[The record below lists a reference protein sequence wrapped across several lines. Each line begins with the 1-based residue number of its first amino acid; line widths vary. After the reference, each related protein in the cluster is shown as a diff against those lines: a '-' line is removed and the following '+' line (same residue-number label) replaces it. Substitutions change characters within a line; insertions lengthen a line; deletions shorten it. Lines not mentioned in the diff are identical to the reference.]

1 MDNNNFIYT
10 ANYLRNNITPD
21 SKKTT
26 TQTNKTINYNNIEE
40 DIYNQQYI
48 MSRGLTGSSSKE
60 QDIRKK
66 VENKDISD
74 KNLST
79 SIRDRNAN
87 YFLTSSRVSRIN
99 IDSRH
104 RNIESKNILD
114 SEIYYLDNSPIDIVQ
129 EKIIIHHKNHPFQIN
144 DNIILQGVKTQNVIL
159 ENALSFIENSSY
171 IRINH
176 KNHNL
181 NFDTTNTMNIEITN
195 YTGDSFNNTEY
206 NNIPINILNG
216 VQKIYATSSQN
227 EIASNDYYYIN
238 IFPIISKVNLLYTL
252 SSIVIIFKDINGINL
267 NLLNANYPINENQ
280 KYGFHSINAVTTD
293 SYTINLNINN
303 NINIYGC
310 GGNSVWVSKIIDYIE
325 GYPQNNYYKIGL
337 KKTFYNVSKI
347 KLIST
352 EFPNT
357 EKVIKSIPE
366 NKKNNAFYWKLR
378 TDGDNLYSIEL
389 DSGNYSI
396 DLLKT
401 KLKEKIESIKRNTL
415 VITNSN
421 IKNYSY
427 YEYNICDVVIEPEID
442 LFSIE
447 FFTKI
452 YIPNAIQYKD
462 ESIYSDSISRLIINH
477 PNNRLIVGNK
487 ITINDAVS
495 TDSIPLDI
503 LNATFTIEKIIDE
516 NTYQV
521 KLPKYKQVS
530 YSDTTNGGK
539 TMSITFPTR
548 AQLLFDKPDTIGALV
563 GFHNVGQYNSL
574 TNFSFINK
582 NTDLYISEVSIDSNK
597 YLNNSINLS
606 GDNYIL
612 MTSPIFKESYN
623 TGLVDNIFAKLLLTS
638 DPGSILY
645 NQFIQLGET
654 FQVPIASF
662 SEWEVSFY
670 DTLNNLYN
678 FGNLEHS
685 YTLEIYE
692 EINKLT

>member
-1 MDNNNFIYT
+1 MENNNFMDNNNLIYT
-10 ANYLRNNITPD
+10 ANYLRNNIIPNT
-21 SKKTT
+21 KKTA
-26 TQTNKTINYNNIEE
+26 TQMNKTINYNNIEE
-40 DIYNQQYI
+40 DIYNQQYT
-48 MSRGLTGSSSKE
+48 MSRGLTSNGSSSKE

-66 VENKDISD
+66 VKDISEKD
-74 KNLST
+74 SQISL
-79 SIRDRNAN
+79 
-87 YFLTSSRVSRIN
+87 RVTRIN

-104 RNIESKNILD
+104 RNLESKNIID
-114 SEIYYLDNSPIDIVQ
+114 SEIYYLDNNPINIIQ
-129 EKIIIHHKNHPFQIN
+129 EKIVINHKNHQFKIN
-144 DNIILQGVKTQNVIL
+144 DNIILQGIKTQNIIL
-159 ENALSFIENSSY
+159 DNGLTFIKDSSY

-181 NFDTTNTMNIEITN
+181 NFDTINTMYIEITN
-195 YTGDSFNNTEY
+195 FIGISLNNTDFY
-206 NNIPINILNG
+206 NIPINTINSIH
-216 VQKIYATSSQN
+216 KIYAISSQN
-227 EIASNDYYYIN
+227 EIVSNDHYYIN
-238 IFPIISKVNLLYTL
+238 IDPIISQIAITYIL
-252 SSIVIIFKDINGINL
+252 SSITIIFKDINGINL
-267 NLLNANYPINENQ
+267 NLLNANYPLNNDQ
-280 KYGFHSINAVTTD
+280 KYGFQTINAVTTN
-293 SYTINLNINN
+293 SYTINLNTSN
-303 NINIYGC
+303 NISIYDC
-310 GGNSVWVSKIIDYIE
+310 GGNSMWVAKIIDYIE

-357 EKVIKSIPE
+357 EKVIKSIPS

-378 TDGDNLYSIEL
+378 HDGEEVFSIEL
-389 DSGNYSI
+389 DPGNYSI

-401 KLKEKIESIKRNTL
+401 KLKQKIELVKRNIL
-415 VITNSN
+415 VITNNN

-427 YEYNICDVVIEPEID
+427 HEYNICDIVIEPETD
-442 LFSIE
+442 FFSIE

-452 YIPNAIQYKD
+452 YISNAIQFKD
-462 ESIYSDSISRLIINH
+462 SSLFDDSISRLIINH
-477 PNNRLIVGNK
+477 PNNRLTINCK
-487 ITINDAVS
+487 ITINNATS
-495 TDSIPLDI
+495 TDGIPVDI
-503 LNATFTIEKIIDE
+503 LNSTFTLEKIIDE

-521 KLPKYKQVS
+521 KLPKYTKLTTNTV
-530 YSDTTNGGK
+530 TNGG
-539 TMSITFPTR
+539 TAMSIKFPSKS
-548 AQLLFDKPDTIGALV
+548 QLLFDRLDTIGELI
-563 GFHNVGQYNSL
+563 GFHNVGQYTSI
-574 TNFSFINK
+574 TNFLFINT
-582 NTDLYISEVSIDSNK
+582 NTDLYYSEVLNDLNK
-597 YLNNSINLS
+597 YLNNSFNLS

-654 FQVPIASF
+654 FPVPIPSF

>member
-1 MDNNNFIYT
+1 MENSNFIYT
-10 ANYLRNNITPD
+10 SNYLRNNITPD
-21 SKKTT
+21 SKKTA
-26 TQTNKTINYNNIEE
+26 TQINKTINYNNLEE

-48 MSRGLTGSSSKE
+48 MSRGLTSGLSSKT

-66 VENKDISD
+66 EEKEEKDSQIS
-74 KNLST
+74 L
-79 SIRDRNAN
+79 
-87 YFLTSSRVSRIN
+87 RVSRIN

-104 RNIESKNILD
+104 RNLESKNILD
-114 SEIYYLDNSPIDIVQ
+114 TQIYYLENSPIDIVQ
-129 EKIIIHHKNHPFQIN
+129 EKIIINHKKHPYQVN
-144 DNIILQGVKTQNVIL
+144 DNIILQGVKTQNITL
-159 ENALSFIENSSY
+159 ENGLSFITNSSY

-181 NFDTTNTMNIEITN
+181 NFNTINTMNIEITN
-195 YTGDSFNNTEY
+195 FIGDSLNNTDFNN
-206 NNIPINILNG
+206 IAINSING
-216 VQKIYATSSQN
+216 IHKIYATLSTY
-227 EIASNDYYYIN
+227 EIPSNDYYYIN
-238 IFPIISKVNLLYTL
+238 ISPIISKVNITYTL
-252 SSIVIIFKDINGINL
+252 SSIIIIFKDINGINL
-267 NLLNANYPINENQ
+267 NLLNANYPSNNDQI
-280 KYGFHSINAVTTD
+280 YGFHSISTITTD

-310 GGNSVWVSKIIDYIE
+310 GGNSIWVAKIIDYIE

-357 EKVIKSIPE
+357 EKVVKSIPE

-378 TDGDNLYSIEL
+378 HDGDEIFSIEL
-389 DSGNYSI
+389 DPGNYSI

-401 KLKEKIESIKRNTL
+401 KLKQKIELVKRNTL
-415 VITNSN
+415 VITNNN
-421 IKNYSY
+421 IKKYSY
-427 YEYNICDVVIEPEID
+427 YEYTICDIIIEPEID
-442 LFSIE
+442 FFSIQ

-452 YIPNAIQYKD
+452 FIPDAIQYKD
-462 ESIYSDSISRLIINH
+462 ESLFDDLISRLIINH
-477 PNNRLIVGNK
+477 PNNRLSIGDK
-487 ITINDAVS
+487 ITISDAIS
-495 TDSIPLDI
+495 TDGIPI
-503 LNATFTIEKIIDE
+503 ENLNTTFTLEKIIDE

-521 KLPKYKQVS
+521 KLSKYKKLTTTFV
-530 YSDTTNGGK
+530 TNGGN
-539 TMSITFPTR
+539 TMSIIFPTKS
-548 AQLLFDKPDTIGALV
+548 QLLFDRLDTIGDLI
-563 GFHNVGQYNSL
+563 GFHNVGQYNSI
-574 TNFSFINK
+574 TNYSLINA
-582 NTDLYISEVSIDSNK
+582 NTDLYYSEVLNNSNK
-597 YLNNSINLS
+597 YLNNSFNLS

-645 NQFIQLGET
+645 NQYIQLGEK
-654 FQVPIASF
+654 FPVPIPSF